1 MKKISKII
9 LNIKIKIK
17 QNGILNLIKFYSK
30 QTPLYSYIP
39 LKRSLVFLLIIKNI
53 FQKNSKF
60 QK

>member
-39 LKRSLVFLLIIKNI
+39 LKRSLVFFINY
-53 FQKNSKF
+53 
-60 QK
+60 